1 MRRRR
6 WPDGADEHRRA
17 AIQAI
22 RVARHRI
29 DEARKLAKID
39 PQLQQLLLA
48 DAATDLS
55 DAERYLVLARMG
67 EKDED

>member
-6 WPDGADEHRRA
+6 WPDGADDHRRA

-22 RVARHRI
+22 KVARGRI
-29 DEARKLAKID
+29 DEARKLARID
-39 PQLQQLLLA
+39 PHLQQLLLA
-48 DAATDLS
+48 DANADLS
-55 DAERYLVLARMG
+55 DAINYLLLARMG